1 MKMATTIR
9 RNKIEDLKI
18 LLVSATEAVEE
29 YQQLPSEKAKS
40 LVIRRVGFAMA
51 AAGQL

>member
-1 MKMATTIR
+1 MATTIR
-9 RNKIEDLKI
+9 RSKIEDLKI

-29 YQQLPSEKAKS
+29 FQHAPSEKAKS
-40 LVIRRVGFAMA
+40 VVMKRIGLAMA